1 VGERFY
7 QGRAA
12 KSGSGL
18 GLALCKEITRL
29 HGGTLTI
36 ESSPGAGTTV
46 CVRLPGEKGEKAGRK
61 SEK

>member
-1 VGERFY
+1 Y

-18 GLALCKEITRL
+18 GLALCKEIARQ
-29 HGGTLTI
+29 HGGVLTI

-46 CVRLPGEKGEKAGRK
+46 CVRLPTAIFPTHLTMAQ
-61 SEK
+61 